1 MTISDPF
8 RCIAECTKIG
18 SSCNA
23 LIFDRWKKTR
33 GTNVSMRQM
42 PIFREAGQCHL
53 GWASPPCNKSEPTT
67 SVFLARRIS
76 EFPCFSELFSTFSIK
91 SLPSNDFERKLCIAF
106 WWGLKPDAWKSFSNL
121 FLGTTIS
128 CLGKSSVNYQ
138 NVFEGRV
145 NCCSC

>member
-42 PIFREAGQCHL
+42 PIFRKAGQCHL
-53 GWASPPCNKSEPTT
+53 GWASPPCNKSEPSTN
-67 SVFLARRIS
+67 VFLARRIS
-76 EFPCFSELFSTFSIK
+76 EFPCFSEPFSASPTK
-91 SLPSNDFERKLCIAF
+91 SLLMILNENSSFVVGSQTRSMEIIFHPLLGDNNKLF
-106 WWGLKPDAWKSFSNL
+106 G
-121 FLGTTIS
+121 
-128 CLGKSSVNYQ
+128 
-138 NVFEGRV
+138 
-145 NCCSC
+145 

>member
-1 MTISDPF
+1 MIHKISNPYLSIFVSFASHASIDVYRMCVSRVLQILLRRPPLTISDPF

-33 GTNVSMRQM
+33 GTNISMRQM
-42 PIFREAGQCHL
+42 PILREAGQCHL

-76 EFPCFSELFSTFSIK
+76 EFPCFSEPFFNFLNKIT
-91 SLPSNDFERKLCIAF
+91 SNDFERKF
-106 WWGLKPDAWKSFSNL
+106 
-121 FLGTTIS
+121 
-128 CLGKSSVNYQ
+128 
-138 NVFEGRV
+138 
-145 NCCSC
+145 